1 MKTNHYGR
9 REVTLGML
17 ASAFGATLPL
27 GARAAD
33 SAQGVTAMT
42 ILYPAGEGLHF
53 KADYYRDHHLTLIKK
68 LYGNSI
74 QRFELR
80 TVSPPPA
87 PPAGAAPPPGAPPAP
102 KFAAA
107 INIWIADLAAFT
119 ANNEKH
125 GKTLIDDVPNF
136 TNAMPSIQFDTVAGE
151 MGAKRSAPKVGD
163 TCLTI
168 LYPNSDGA
176 KWDIDYYRANHMT
189 LIMRLYGTKAIK
201 RFELRKGDKNMAGAK
216 PEFIGTVNIYIQ
228 DQKAFDEAGKQHG
241 QTLRNDV
248 PNFSSVF
255 PTAFP
260 SVIYGVG

>member
-1 MKTNHYGR
+1 MTDSNNTCTR
-9 REVTLGML
+9 REATLGML
-17 ASAFGATLPL
+17 ASAFGAALPL

-33 SAQGVTAMT
+33 SAKGVSCLT

-68 LYGNSI
+68 LYGNTI

-80 TVSPPPA
+80 TVSPPA
-87 PPAGAAPPPGAPPAP
+87 AGAPAP
-102 KFAAA
+102 KYAAA
-107 INIWIADLAAFT
+107 VNIWINDLAAFT

-125 GKTLIDDVPNF
+125 GNTLRDDVKNF
-136 TNAMPSIQFDTVAGE
+136 TNGRPTIQFDIVEGE
-151 MGAKRSAPKVGD
+151 DGAKRSAPKVGD

-168 LYPNSDGA
+168 LYPNQDGA
-176 KWDIDYYRANHMT
+176 KWDVDYYRANHMT

-201 RFELRKGDKNMAGAK
+201 RFELRKGDRNMAGAK

-228 DQKAFDEAGKQHG
+228 DQKSFDEAGKQHG
-241 QTLRNDV
+241 QTLRDDV
-248 PNFSSVF
+248 PKFSTVF

-260 SVIYGVG
+260 TVIFGLG